1 MKEENALMVI
11 RRYLALMFAVVAL
24 AGCGPM
30 SSGTVKDLSIRDWI
44 GHSAT
49 HLTQSWGTPHHD
61 YPTADGGRAI
71 GYMFVNQAV
80 MGPKSQVLFRATNCM
95 INFTVDRNGIIDDA
109 TTTGSKC
116 RIGPHGDMHPPPNR
130 T

>member
-1 MKEENALMVI
+1 MMI
-11 RRYLALMFAVVAL
+11 RHCLALMFAIVAL

-30 SSGTVKDLSIRDWI
+30 SSGTVKDLNIRDWV

-49 HLTQSWGTPHHD
+49 HLIQSWGTPHHD

-80 MGPKSQVLFRATNCM
+80 TGPKSQVLFRATNCM
-95 INFTVDRNGIIDDA
+95 INFTVDRNGIIEDA

-116 RIGPHGDMHPPPNR
+116 RIGLHGDMHPPPNR
-130 T
+130 N

>member
-1 MKEENALMVI
+1 MIV
-11 RRYLALMFAVVAL
+11 RRYLALIFAAVAL
-24 AGCGPM
+24 VGCGPM
-30 SSGTVKDLSIRDWI
+30 SSGTVKDLNVRDWI

-49 HLTQSWGTPHHD
+49 HLIQSWGTPHHD

-80 MGPKSQVLFRATNCM
+80 TGPKSQVLFRATNCM
-95 INFTVDRNGIIDDA
+95 INFTVDRNGIIEDA
-109 TTTGSKC
+109 TTTGAKC

>member
-1 MKEENALMVI
+1 MII
-11 RRYLALMFAVVAL
+11 RRYLAMLFAAVAL
-24 AGCGPM
+24 VGCGPM
-30 SSGTVKDLSIRDWI
+30 STGTVTDLNIREWI

-49 HLTQSWGTPHHD
+49 HLIQSWGTPHHD

-71 GYMFVNQAV
+71 GYLFVNQAV
-80 MGPKSQVLFRATNCM
+80 TGPKSQVLFRATNCM

-116 RIGPHGDMHPPPNR
+116 RIGPHGGMHPPANR